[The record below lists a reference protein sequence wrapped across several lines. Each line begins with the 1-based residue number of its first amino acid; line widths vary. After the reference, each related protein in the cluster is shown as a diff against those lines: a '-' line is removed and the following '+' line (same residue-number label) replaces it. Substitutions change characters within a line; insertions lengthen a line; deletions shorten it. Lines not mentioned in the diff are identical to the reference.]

1 MEESH
6 LRLRLSA
13 LVMFVA
19 LCGASAAGRAATAEP
34 CGTPLPDRDG
44 WSIEQEPRLAGFSP
58 ELLCD
63 AVRTFVEST
72 RNRHALVVERHGK
85 LVVDAYRTGADRSTY
100 SIWASRTQF
109 DKDQL
114 HDVRSITKSVVAVL
128 WGITDGSR
136 VVPPLTTPVLDLL
149 PDLADL
155 RARGRER
162 ITVADLLCMRSGLAW
177 DESGGYSR
185 WANDEKGLL
194 WRGDRP
200 RYVFERPLAAPPGTL
215 FNYNG
220 GLSAV
225 LGQLLEEQTGSS
237 LQEYAGQWLFTPL
250 GIRDWEWEW
259 EGDLRGRARA
269 FTGLRLRPR
278 DLARLGRLMLQGG
291 EWQGR
296 QIVPQA
302 WVRTLLSPCAAGEEF
317 GYHWWSGNVFVR
329 GKEVRWHAAQGNGG
343 QRLFIVPSLDMVVVM
358 TAGEYDDGSIGRA
371 QRYLLQLVVAAT
383 REHAGEAAESSAPS
397 VAVTQE
403 VAPVETRATFRS
415 VTEEDGGARVY
426 VHLKVVPGANLPFTT
441 LRFSVRDKSI
451 LAGLRE
457 GAHVKFRAERIDGE
471 NSLTAIRAVPPCVRF
486 QPCD

>member
-1 MEESH
+1 
-6 LRLRLSA
+6 
-13 LVMFVA
+13 
-19 LCGASAAGRAATAEP
+19 
-34 CGTPLPDRDG
+34 
-44 WSIEQEPRLAGFSP
+44 
-58 ELLCD
+58 
-63 AVRTFVEST
+63 
-72 RNRHALVVERHGK
+72 
-85 LVVDAYRTGADRSTY
+85 
-100 SIWASRTQF
+100 
-109 DKDQL
+109 
-114 HDVRSITKSVVAVL
+114 
-128 WGITDGSR
+128 
-136 VVPPLTTPVLDLL
+136 
-149 PDLADL
+149 
-155 RARGRER
+155 
-162 ITVADLLCMRSGLAW
+162 
-177 DESGGYSR
+177 
-185 WANDEKGLL
+185 
-194 WRGDRP
+194 
-200 RYVFERPLAAPPGTL
+200 
-215 FNYNG
+215 
-220 GLSAV
+220 
-225 LGQLLEEQTGSS
+225 
-237 LQEYAGQWLFTPL
+237 
-250 GIRDWEWEW
+250 
-259 EGDLRGRARA
+259 
-269 FTGLRLRPR
+269 
-278 DLARLGRLMLQGG
+278 
-291 EWQGR
+291 
-296 QIVPQA
+296 
-302 WVRTLLSPCAAGEEF
+302 VRTLLSPCAAGEEF